1 MQTLKNTINPAML
14 KQLSNIAAPPSRV
27 QVNPYIPQR
36 NGAAPEDVYMK
47 TVARHDPKTE
57 RERGLQ
63 LWEKELLESAEV
75 KRKTT
80 VAQIC
85 AYPLY
90 DITRVQ
96 QLTPVSHPDF
106 LDYYCQHPSIAL
118 IGPLADGTQSTCLDT
133 FPTARSV

>member
-1 MQTLKNTINPAML
+1 MQTLKTTINPAML

-36 NGAAPEDVYMK
+36 NGAAAEDVYMK
-47 TVARHDPKTE
+47 TQARHDPKSE

-85 AYPLY
+85 TWGLYYTAYAHILTSSLSQTSWT
-90 DITRVQ
+90 ITVSPSSPTTF
-96 QLTPVSHPDF
+96 TPAH
-106 LDYYCQHPSIAL
+106 
-118 IGPLADGTQSTCLDT
+118 
-133 FPTARSV
+133 R